1 MKVKKMD
8 KWWTILKIAD
18 FRVACIAIFI
28 LEFSAMMVIPI
39 IPLYSQMLGASA
51 TLIGSMFAGYAVG
64 RMISLV
70 PGGYLSDRKG
80 DVTVAGV
87 ATLCSALPPYL
98 ITLLCNPQHFIVLR
112 IVEGLFI
119 GMAGPA
125 FYSIVNRNIRSEQRG
140 LAMGIYIFSAMSG
153 SAVAPLLSGYLASA
167 FDMKYPFY
175 LSAFLSASA
184 GVLVFLFI
192 KVTQS
197 EKPESEK
204 HFSFRQ
210 DFAPF
215 LRTSKGALLVGI
227 AAISFF
233 GEFIWGMVQA
243 VVPLFVKE
251 ILGVGIQDVA
261 LVFTFNFTI
270 ILISQP
276 FMGHI
281 ADKYGGRR
289 QLSLVSLFIIVSI
302 VSLGVAR
309 TFWQFLIIYSMECL
323 LAAAIIPTTRKMV
336 GELYS
341 DTQVTGKAFGIF
353 LTLSGLGSILGPIV
367 CSFFY
372 QAVYPRFV
380 FGVVGVVGFVCLCLY
395 LLTGY
400 TRNSSPTT

>member
-1 MKVKKMD
+1 
-8 KWWTILKIAD
+8 
-18 FRVACIAIFI
+18 
-28 LEFSAMMVIPI
+28 MMVVPI
-39 IPLYSQMLGASA
+39 IPLYSQTLGASA

-70 PGGYLSDRKG
+70 PGGYISDKKG

-98 ITLLCNPQHFIVLR
+98 ITLLLDPRQFIVLR
-112 IVEGLFI
+112 TVEGVFI

-125 FYSIVNRNIRSEQRG
+125 FYSVVNRSTRREQRG

-167 FDMKYPFY
+167 FSMKYPFY
-175 LSAFLSASA
+175 LSALLSASA
-184 GVLVFLFI
+184 GALVFLSMRS
-192 KVTQS
+192 KKP
-197 EKPESEK
+197 EKPDLQK

-215 LRTSKGALLVGI
+215 FRSSKGMLLVGI

-243 VVPLFVKE
+243 VVPLFVKDV
-251 ILGVGIQDVA
+251 LGVGVQDVA

-281 ADKYGGRR
+281 ADRYGGRR
-289 QLSLVSLFIIVSI
+289 QLALVSLLIVGCI
-302 VSLGVAR
+302 VSLGVAQ
-309 TFWQFLIIYSMECL
+309 TFWQFLVIYSVECL
-323 LAAAIIPTTRKMV
+323 AGAAIMPTTRRMV

-341 DTQVTGKAFGIF
+341 DAQITGKAFGIF

-367 CSFFY
+367 CSFSY
-372 QAVYPRFV
+372 QAMYPRFV
-380 FGVVGVVGFVCLCLY
+380 FGVVGGVGVACLCLY
-395 LLTGY
+395 LLTGFA
-400 TRNSSPTT
+400 RNPMSAVELGQ

>member
-1 MKVKKMD
+1 MD
-8 KWWTILKIAD
+8 ERWTILKIAD

-39 IPLYSQMLGASA
+39 IPLYSQTLGASA

-98 ITLLCNPQHFIVLR
+98 ITLLLDPQQFIVLR
-112 IVEGLFI
+112 TVEGVFI

-125 FYSIVNRNIRSEQRG
+125 FYSIVNRSIRPEQRG

-167 FDMKYPFY
+167 FNMKYPFY
-175 LSAFLSASA
+175 LSALLSASA
-184 GVLVFLFI
+184 GALVFLSI
-192 KVTQS
+192 RLVRP
-197 EKPESEK
+197 EKPVSQK

-215 LRTSKGALLVGI
+215 LRTAQGALLVGI

-251 ILGVGIQDVA
+251 ILGVGVQDVA

-276 FMGHI
+276 FMGHV

-289 QLSLVSLFIIVSI
+289 QLALVSLLIIGCI
-302 VSLGVAR
+302 VSLGAAQ
-309 TFWQFLIIYSMECL
+309 TFWQFLMIYSIECL
-323 LAAAIIPTTRKMV
+323 AGAAIMPTTRKMV

-341 DTQVTGKAFGIF
+341 DAQMTGKAFGIF

-380 FGVVGVVGFVCLCLY
+380 FGAVGVVGFVCLCLY
-395 LLTGY
+395 LLTGFA
-400 TRNSSPTT
+400 RNSSPTS